1 MDERILKSMEE
12 EMKLAKLNALYGA
25 WSGDDGERIEA
36 AVKDARNADYEREL
50 ISMDERDDG

>member
-1 MDERILKSMEE
+1 MDE

-36 AVKDARNADYEREL
+36 TPHPKMPFKFKCSADIPAGAVLRKAK
-50 ISMDERDDG
+50 

>member
-1 MDERILKSMEE
+1 
-12 EMKLAKLNALYGA
+12 MKLAKLNALYGA

-50 ISMDERDDG
+50 ISMDERDDGLKVPS

>member
-1 MDERILKSMEE
+1 MDE

-50 ISMDERDDG
+50 ISMDERDDGKKVPS